1 MLSFSLT
8 LLTVLSNSRMAS
20 SMVTEKVTV
29 MARMTMVSIIPTEIF
44 LFIGIL
50 PSAQQHKQG
59 AAQQGQPQQRRQHHA
74 GDPLEPLVLIRFH
87 TFIPSLVLVFGLI
100 RWGRNCAG

>member
-8 LLTVLSNSRMAS
+8 LLTVLSNRRMAN

-44 LFIGIL
+44 LFIGASYQPSSIRMVL
-50 PSAQQHKQG
+50 PSSDSASS
-59 AAQQGQPQQRRQHHA
+59 AARTIQAAR
-74 GDPLEPLVLIRFH
+74 
-87 TFIPSLVLVFGLI
+87 
-100 RWGRNCAG
+100 